1 MRAIRIVKLGYAAGL
16 PPEVEH
22 DCRSRSVAM
31 SVRRGPLGKSVRSRF
46 VERLISRMTL
56 AEKLGQMTMMAAG
69 QALTGPVMAGDV
81 RADICAGNVG
91 SLLNLVG
98 AGPVRVMQ
106 QLAVEE
112 SRLGIPLLFGFDVI
126 HGHRTQFPIPLA
138 EAAVFHPPTWERTAR
153 EAAREAAADGLMLTF
168 APMLDVARDP
178 RWGRIAEGP
187 GEDPLVGSRLAQAK
201 VRGFQGSD
209 LARRDSL
216 AACAKHFCAYGPVTA
231 GRDYASVDIS
241 ERTLHEVHLPPFAA
255 AVEAG
260 VACIMPAFT
269 DLAGVPMTA
278 HRELLQDHLRGKLGF
293 QGVLISDYNAI
304 AELIC
309 HGVAGDLPQA
319 AALALGAGIDIDMM
333 SDAYRRG
340 LPVALERRLVRM
352 QDIDTAVRR
361 VLLLKAGLGLFDR
374 HARRGRRESAAAL
387 ARRRRL
393 ACEVAARSVVML
405 KNEARTLPLR
415 SDLRHIAVIG
425 PLADAAAEMRGPW
438 FAAST
443 ADDPVSLLQGV
454 RLAWPGASVTH
465 ADGVGIREGD
475 ATGIE
480 AAASLCDGA
489 EVILLC
495 VGEAATM
502 SGEAACRTDLDL
514 PGSQRLLAQAV
525 LERARALAKPV
536 VSVLFSGRPLAVPW
550 LAESSQALLAAWF
563 PGSEAG
569 HALAQLLAG
578 KRSPGGRTP
587 VSWPRNVG
595 QIPVFHAQRPG
606 GRPARAD
613 EGFTSKYLDAPNE
626 PLFPFG
632 YGLTYSEFEYSG
644 LSVSKPAIRMHESL
658 EVRVR
663 IRNVGHCEATET
675 AFLFVHDPVASVARP
690 VLELK
695 DFRQVSLSAGA
706 ARMLSFDLPASA
718 LAFPGRHLKPVLE
731 PGDIQVLVGPCA
743 DQTKLLGTTIRLQ
756 PASRR

>member
-1 MRAIRIVKLGYAAGL
+1 
-16 PPEVEH
+16 
-22 DCRSRSVAM
+22 M
-31 SVRRGPLGKSVRSRF
+31 SVRRSRVGRSVRSRF
-46 VERLISRMTL
+46 VDGLVGRMTL
-56 AEKLGQMTMMAAG
+56 AEKLGQMTMVAAG
-69 QALTGPVMAGDV
+69 EILTGPVTAGDV
-81 RADICAGNVG
+81 RADIRAGTVG

-98 AGPVRVMQ
+98 AGPVRAMQ
-106 QLAVEE
+106 RLAVKE

-138 EAAVFHPPTWERTAR
+138 EAAIFHPPTWELTAR

-201 VRGFQGSD
+201 VRGFQGPD
-209 LARRDSL
+209 LTRSGSL

-241 ERTLHEVHLPPFAA
+241 ARTLHEVHLPPFAA

-260 VACIMPAFT
+260 VVCIMPAFT

-278 HRELLQDHLRGKLGF
+278 HRELLQDHLRRRLGF

-319 AALALGAGIDIDMM
+319 AALALRAGIDIDMM

-340 LPVALERRLVRM
+340 LPVALERRLIRM
-352 QDIDTAVRR
+352 QDIDVAVGR
-361 VLLLKAGLGLFDR
+361 VLSLKAALGLFDR
-374 HARRGRRESAAAL
+374 QARRGRRETSASV
-387 ARRRRL
+387 ARRRQL
-393 ACEVAARSVVML
+393 AREVAARSVVLL
-405 KNEARTLPLR
+405 KNDAHTLPLR
-415 SDLRHIAVIG
+415 SDVRRIAVIG

-438 FAAST
+438 WAAST
-443 ADDPVSLLQGV
+443 ADEPISLLEGV
-454 RLAWPGASVTH
+454 RSAWPDADVAH
-465 ADGVGIREGD
+465 APGVGIRDGNSG
-475 ATGIE
+475 GIE
-480 AAASLCDGA
+480 AAVSLCAGA
-489 EVILLC
+489 DVILLC

-514 PGSQRLLAQAV
+514 PGVQRQLAQAV
-525 LERARALAKPV
+525 LERACAQDIPV

-550 LAESSQALLAAWF
+550 LAEASQALLAAWF

-569 HALAQLLAG
+569 HAITELLTG
-578 KRSPGGRTP
+578 KRSPSGRTP

-595 QIPVFHAQRPG
+595 QIPVFYGQRPG
-606 GRPARAD
+606 GRPARPD
-613 EGFTSKYLDAPNE
+613 EGFTSKYLDVPNE

-632 YGLTYSEFEYSG
+632 HGLTYSEFEYSG
-644 LSVSKPAIRMHESL
+644 LSVSKPAIRLHESVQ
-658 EVRVR
+658 VRVR
-663 IRNVGHCEATET
+663 IRNAGDRRATET

-706 ARMLSFDLPASA
+706 TRMLTFDLPTSA
-718 LAFPGRHLKPVLE
+718 LAFPGLDLKPVIE
-731 PGDIQVLVGPCA
+731 PGEVQVLVGPCA
-743 DQTKLLGTTIRLQ
+743 DRNRLLATTIQVL
-756 PASRR
+756 PAARK